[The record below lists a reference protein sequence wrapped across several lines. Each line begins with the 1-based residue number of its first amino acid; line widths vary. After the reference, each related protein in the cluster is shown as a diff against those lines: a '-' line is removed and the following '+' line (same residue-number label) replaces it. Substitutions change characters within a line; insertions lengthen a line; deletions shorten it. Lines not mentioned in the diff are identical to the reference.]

1 MRRLL
6 VSLLVFAFAL
16 PLFAAFSGTDVFVGA
31 AGRGP
36 GAAGSDWYTSVWIHN
51 PGGAPA
57 TVVAYLLVRN
67 QTNPSPASQTI
78 VVQPGETRRIDNVV
92 ETLFGQS
99 SAFGAMR
106 FTSASRIVVNA
117 RIYSKL
123 LGAADSDSAGQSFD
137 GVPSSFA
144 IGAGQSAVVLGAHQT
159 APFDASLFRYNFGFV
174 ETAGGS
180 GTMRA
185 VASDASGATLGTKD
199 YAVGPFEARQFGI
212 ADVVPGLSST
222 NVRLTI
228 SIVAGT
234 AKVIAF
240 GSGIANRSNDPT
252 TFDMSFR
259 DELLAGPAVAPAT
272 VKHDASLTGDGS
284 DASPLGLTGAAS
296 AAAGRVLTATGGGGT
311 AWQAA

>member
-57 TVVAYLLVRN
+57 TVVAYLLLRN

-78 VVQPGETRRIDNVV
+78 TVQPGETRRIDNVV
-92 ETLFGQS
+92 ETLFGVN
-99 SAFGAMR
+99 AFGALR
-106 FTSASRIVVNA
+106 FTSANRIVVNA

-259 DELLAGPAVAPAT
+259 DELLAGPAAPSS
-272 VKHDASLTGDGS
+272 VKHDTSLTGDGS
-284 DASPLGLTGAAS
+284 DASPLGVAGAGS
-296 AAAGRVLTATGGGGT
+296 AAA
-311 AWQAA
+311 